1 MPRLAPWFATAGVA
15 LLCSC
20 GNAPVM
26 SAPSQDRV
34 AAAKARVGT
43 EVSASLAYQNLA
55 MGDPVILVA
64 FKEERQL
71 EVWCRRVE
79 GDWILWKTFP
89 ILAASGKPGPKER
102 EGDGQVPEGEYGI
115 LRKGMNPRSN
125 YHLGMNIG
133 YPNKRDLALG
143 RTGSAIM
150 IHGNQ
155 VSVGCLAMGDEVI
168 ERLYLLVDAALK
180 AKEREVPVHIFPF
193 RMTPESCAAHAGPG
207 WHPSWDDLKAEY
219 SRLQRMLSGG

>member
-1 MPRLAPWFATAGVA
+1 MPRPAPWFATAGVA

-20 GNAPVM
+20 GNAPDM
-26 SAPSQDRV
+26 SVPNHGRV

-43 EVSASLAYQNLA
+43 EVSASLAYLNLA
-55 MGDPVILVA
+55 MGNPVVLVA

-71 EVWCRRVE
+71 EAWCRSVE

-89 ILAASGKPGPKER
+89 ILAASGRPGPKER
-102 EGDGQVPEGEYGI
+102 EGDMQVPEGEYGI
-115 LRKGMNPRSN
+115 LRKGMNPASQ

-150 IHGNQ
+150 IHGSQ
-155 VSVGCLAMGDEVI
+155 VSVGCLAMGDDAI
-168 ERLYLLVDAALK
+168 ERLYLLVDAAL
-180 AKEREVPVHIFPF
+180 AGGEREIPVHIFPF
-193 RMTPESCAAHAGPG
+193 RMTPEACAAHAGPD
-207 WHPSWDDLKAEY
+207 WHPTWDELKLAHA
-219 SRLQRMLSGG
+219 RLQRMLAGG

>member
-1 MPRLAPWFATAGVA
+1 MPRAAPWFAAAGVA

-20 GNAPVM
+20 GNPTEM
-26 SAPSQDRV
+26 SASIPDRV
-34 AAAKARVGT
+34 AAARARVGT
-43 EVSASLAYQNLA
+43 EVSSSLAYLNLA
-55 MGDPVILVA
+55 TGNPVVLVA
-64 FKEERQL
+64 YKEERQL
-71 EVWCRRVE
+71 EAWCRSVS

-133 YPNKRDLALG
+133 YPNQRDLALG

-150 IHGNQ
+150 IHGDQ
-155 VSVGCLAMGDEVI
+155 VSVGCLAMGDDAI
-168 ERLYLLVDAALK
+168 ERLYLLVDAAL
-180 AKEREVPVHIFPF
+180 AGGEREVPVHIFPF
-193 RMTPESCAAHAGPG
+193 RMTPEACAAHAGPA
-207 WHPSWDDLKAEY
+207 WHPTWDELKAEY
-219 SRLQRMLSGG
+219 SRLQRMLAGG